1 MALGR
6 LWAGR
11 IFGTNTA
18 NVFVRLDDG
27 PDNELVGILRINEVG
42 VGVLT
47 YSLHGSF
54 DGEKLRITGEPTN
67 RIEGID
73 AGRMT
78 ATAELSSRGE
88 LSGEWES
95 DIGTGGTLHLF
106 PHDRSQGVDHS
117 GVEISEQLHTAR
129 HQFGAIT
136 IDRHEVTTIA
146 DELQSE
152 FKKAQVVVTVAS
164 GSEQSRLLS
173 DFKSINFGSKR
184 AAVVKLFVRE
194 SESTGIDRIVQVEF
208 GPQINFAMTQGS
220 DEAWVLGSLEKL
232 KRAIKPFERTYATK
246 FKRMNFGIN
255 QMMLAGAV
263 VFLPSL
269 PSLSARAVLMLGVL
283 IIIFIVNW
291 LHGRYLPLAAIY
303 LSEKPKTVVDRLAPG
318 FISWLIAATASLVA
332 ALLAASLNGWLKFPS

>member
-11 IFGTNTA
+11 IFGTNTG
-18 NVFVRLDDG
+18 NVFVKLDGSD
-27 PDNELVGILRINEVG
+27 DALAGILRINELG

-54 DGEKLRITGEPTN
+54 DGEKLRATGEPAN
-67 RIEGID
+67 RIEGVN

-78 ATAELSSRGE
+78 AIAELSSRGE
-88 LSGEWES
+88 LLGEWETE
-95 DIGTGGTLHLF
+95 IGTGGTLHLF
-106 PHDRSQGVDHS
+106 PHDQSQGIDQPR
-117 GVEISEQLHTAR
+117 GDISEQLHTAR
-129 HQFGAIT
+129 YQFGAIA
-136 IDRHEVTTIA
+136 IDRSEVTTIA
-146 DELQSE
+146 DDLQSE
-152 FKKAQVVVTVAS
+152 FKKAQVVVTVAD
-164 GSEQSRLLS
+164 GAEQSRLLS

-194 SESTGIDRIVQVEF
+194 SEGTGIDRIVQVEF

-232 KRAIKPFERTYATK
+232 KRAIKPFERAYATK

-283 IIIFIVNW
+283 VLIFVVSW
-291 LHGRYLPLAAIY
+291 LHSRYLPLSAIY
-303 LSEKPKTVVDRLAPG
+303 LSEKPKTLVERVAPG

-332 ALLAASLNGWLKFPS
+332 ALLAAFLNGWLPLRS